1 MKTHRRGRITA
12 SNFSSILSFRYTE
25 STENYISKRV
35 MGTSAIINTPS
46 VNFGKQ
52 NENVACQLYFVDY
65 KKNHQKPK
73 MDLSSLH
80 VDEVHPFLGAS
91 PDGLIS
97 CKCCGEGLLE
107 MKCSYLFKNKTP
119 HEACTDHHYHVY
131 LDHNNSV
138 RLKESSSWYT
148 QIQGQM
154 GVCKKPWCHFI
165 LYTKKGIAVD
175 RIYFDNQLYEK
186 IVNASK
192 KFYEKYIVNALINTN

>member
-35 MGTSAIINTPS
+35 MGT
-46 VNFGKQ
+46 F
-52 NENVACQLYFVDY
+52 CQLYFVDY

-119 HEACTDHHYHVY
+119 QEACTDHHYHVY

-186 IVNASK
+186 IVKASK
-192 KFYEKYIVNALINTN
+192 KFSEKYIVNALINTN

>member
-80 VDEVHPFLGAS
+80 VDEEHPFLGAS

-119 HEACTDHHYHVY
+119 QEACTDHHYRVY

-175 RIYFDNQLYEK
+175 RIYFDNQLY
-186 IVNASK
+186 K
-192 KFYEKYIVNALINTN
+192 K